1 MKVRMFWR
9 VLLCLAAC
17 MMLTAC
23 AANGPVQD
31 ALPPVQQEEA
41 ALPEALPHVPP
52 EPELTHYLSARVPA
66 PAAPAEFEIGAVLE
80 YLCSTAFGGRQTGTE
95 GCIAAGDYAAG
106 LLEDW
111 GYQPLFGDSLAVPY
125 TGVVGDPAL
134 AEAEVI
140 LHLPGGDVTL
150 TEGVDYTYSFHM
162 EDVDATLPLTTD
174 AAACANGEAVLLW
187 GEGVKRGEAKI
198 TLRPA
203 DGILNSGSDVFGT
216 GNDNLEDRRITL
228 TDNAFALAEQAER
241 VTLRMKVNAKE
252 MERNNYCAVLPG
264 EDRTRAMV
272 LCAHV
277 DGTGTWGDVLYPS
290 AHDNASGTVT
300 LLECARQMA
309 GDPLPHDLVFCI
321 FTGEEQHLLGS
332 RALAPVL
339 EEHYDLINVI
349 NLDCLGWGDPESLKL
364 LGETA
369 AALGEA
375 MEIYLRA
382 VGYTVMEPANGASD
396 QDAFTHPAIGLCEL
410 PEGYRF
416 HQPNDTL
423 DTVDSVW
430 LQKIADMVCAYVGN
444 CDLITIAMEE
454 EAQLEREPASWLEEE
469 LRQKMLQEQALQ
481 RELALEQRRLEL
493 TAGLDYDQGVWSAMQ
508 EGGAVDTLFTGWGML
523 TDLTEVEAY
532 YPELTLPE
540 TVDGKAFFGAYVVA
554 KAGAVQTGE
563 AGQKEGQKQTLD
575 WDSLPVDSVW
585 AYYTDNSGGYLLHVG
600 GTTFDRAGH
609 PGGYDGEIRRG
620 YAHRGENGK
629 FSSVCYLYRLKEAEQ
644 PVNGIHWEPVYGY
657 CDTEEDMIR
666 VRTEVED
673 TLEHLTQWYAE
684 HRE

>member
-1 MKVRMFWR
+1 MKKQ
-9 VLLCLAAC
+9 LLGLCAMLAVAG
-17 MMLTAC
+17 LLITAC
-23 AANGPVQD
+23 LWQARPM
-31 ALPPVQQEEA
+31 
-41 ALPEALPHVPP
+41 PP
-52 EPELTHYLSARVPA
+52 EPDPIRYLSALEPA
-66 PAAPAEFEIGAVLE
+66 PAAPEGFEVGAVLE

-106 LLEDW
+106 FLEQW

-125 TGVVGDPAL
+125 TGIVGNPAL
-134 AEAEVI
+134 AEAQVI
-140 LHLPGGDVTL
+140 LHLPDGDVQL

-162 EDVDATLPLTTD
+162 EDLDATLPLSIDPEACTD
-174 AAACANGEAVLLW
+174 GEAVLLW
-187 GEGVKRGEAKI
+187 GEETERGEAKI

-203 DGILNSGSDVFGT
+203 NGILNSGSDVFGT
-216 GNDNLEDRRITL
+216 GNDRLEDRRITL
-228 TDNAFALAEQAER
+228 TDNAFALAEQAETI
-241 VTLRMKVNAKE
+241 TLRMKASARELV
-252 MERNNYCAVLPG
+252 RNNYCAVLPG

-277 DGTGTWGDVLYPS
+277 DGTGTWGEVLYPS

-300 LLECARQMA
+300 LLECARQLA

-321 FTGEEQHLLGS
+321 FTGEEQKLLGS
-332 RALAPVL
+332 KALAPVL

-416 HQPNDTL
+416 HQPDDTL
-423 DTVDSVW
+423 DTVDPAW
-430 LQKIADMVCAYVGN
+430 LQKIADMVCTYVEN
-444 CDLITIAMEE
+444 CDLITLAMEE
-454 EAQLEREPASWLEEE
+454 EAQLEQEPVSWMDEE
-469 LRQKMLQEQALQ
+469 LRQQMLQEQALQ
-481 RELALEQRRLEL
+481 QQAALEQRRLAV
-493 TAGLDYDQGVWSAMQ
+493 TANLAYDQGVWAAAA
-508 EGGAVDTLFTGWGML
+508 EGGAVDTLFTGWRML
-523 TDLTEVEAY
+523 NSPEEVTEY

-554 KAGAVQTGE
+554 KAGAVQTG
-563 AGQKEGQKQTLD
+563 ATGQKEGQKQTVD
-575 WDSLPVDSVW
+575 WNGLPADSVW
-585 AYYTDNSGGYLLHVG
+585 AYYMDNSGGYLLHVG

-609 PGGYDGEIRRG
+609 PGDYDGELQRG

-644 PVNGIHWEPVYGY
+644 PINGIYWEPVYGV
-657 CDTEEDMIR
+657 CDTEEDMMR
-666 VRTEVED
+666 VRSEVKD
-673 TLEHLTQWYAE
+673 TLEHLTVWYAA

>member
-1 MKVRMFWR
+1 MKKQ
-9 VLLCLAAC
+9 LLGLCAMLAVAG
-17 MMLTAC
+17 LLITAC
-23 AANGPVQD
+23 LWQARPM
-31 ALPPVQQEEA
+31 
-41 ALPEALPHVPP
+41 PP
-52 EPELTHYLSARVPA
+52 EPDPIQYLSALEPA
-66 PAAPAEFEIGAVLE
+66 PAAPEGFEVGAVLE

-106 LLEDW
+106 FLEQW

-125 TGVVGDPAL
+125 TGIVGDPAL
-134 AEAEVI
+134 AEAQVI
-140 LHLPGGDVTL
+140 LHLPDGDVQL

-162 EDVDATLPLTTD
+162 EDLDATLPLSIDPEACTD
-174 AAACANGEAVLLW
+174 GEAVLLW
-187 GEGVKRGEAKI
+187 GKETERGEAKI

-203 DGILNSGSDVFGT
+203 NGILNSGSDVFGT
-216 GNDNLEDRRITL
+216 GNDRLEDRRITL
-228 TDNAFALAEQAER
+228 TDNAFALAEQAETI
-241 VTLRMKVNAKE
+241 TLRMKASARELV
-252 MERNNYCAVLPG
+252 RNNYCAVLPG

-277 DGTGTWGDVLYPS
+277 DGTGTWGKVLYPS

-300 LLECARQMA
+300 LLECARQLA

-321 FTGEEQHLLGS
+321 FTGEEQKLLGS
-332 RALAPVL
+332 KALAPVL

-349 NLDCLGWGDPESLKL
+349 NLDCLGWGDPESPKL

-416 HQPNDTL
+416 HQPDDTL
-423 DTVDSVW
+423 DTVDPAW
-430 LQKIADMVCAYVGN
+430 LQKIADMVCTYVEN
-444 CDLITIAMEE
+444 CGLITLAMEE
-454 EAQLEREPASWLEEE
+454 EAQAEQGMSDLMDMEKSRPAYLKEEVWQEMLEDQA
-469 LRQKMLQEQALQ
+469 RQQAV
-481 RELALEQRRLEL
+481 ELEQRRAKL
-493 TAGLDYDQGVWSAMQ
+493 TDGLDYDQGMWNALQ
-508 EGGAVDTLFTGWGML
+508 EGGAVDTLFTGWRML
-523 TDLTEVEAY
+523 NSPEEVTAY

-554 KAGAVQTGE
+554 KAGAVQTG
-563 AGQKEGQKQTLD
+563 ATGQKEGQKQTVD
-575 WDSLPVDSVW
+575 WNGLPADSVW
-585 AYYTDNSGGYLLHVG
+585 AYYMDNSGGYLLHVG

-609 PGGYDGEIRRG
+609 PGGYDGELQRG

-644 PVNGIHWEPVYGY
+644 PINGIYWEPVYGV
-657 CDTEEDMIR
+657 CDTEEDMMR
-666 VRTEVED
+666 VRSEVKD
-673 TLEHLTQWYAE
+673 TLEHLTVWYAA

>member
-1 MKVRMFWR
+1 MKKQ
-9 VLLCLAAC
+9 LLGLCAMLAVAG
-17 MMLTAC
+17 LLITAC
-23 AANGPVQD
+23 LWQARPM
-31 ALPPVQQEEA
+31 
-41 ALPEALPHVPP
+41 PP
-52 EPELTHYLSARVPA
+52 EPDPIQYLSALEPA
-66 PAAPAEFEIGAVLE
+66 PAAPEGFEVGAVLE

-106 LLEDW
+106 FLEQW

-125 TGVVGDPAL
+125 TGIVGDPAL
-134 AEAEVI
+134 AEAQVI
-140 LHLPGGDVTL
+140 LHLPDGDVQL

-162 EDVDATLPLTTD
+162 EDLDATLPLSSDPEACTD
-174 AAACANGEAVLLW
+174 GEAVLLW

-203 DGILNSGSDVFGT
+203 NGILNSGSDVFGT
-216 GNDNLEDRRITL
+216 GNDRLEDRRITL
-228 TDNAFALAEQAER
+228 TDNAFALAEQAETI
-241 VTLRMKVNAKE
+241 TLRMKASARELV
-252 MERNNYCAVLPG
+252 RNNYCAVLPG

-277 DGTGTWGDVLYPS
+277 DGTGTWGEVLYPS

-300 LLECARQMA
+300 LLECARQLA

-321 FTGEEQHLLGS
+321 FTGEEQKLLGS
-332 RALAPVL
+332 KALAPVL

-416 HQPNDTL
+416 HQPDDTL
-423 DTVDSVW
+423 DTVDPAW
-430 LQKIADMVCAYVGN
+430 LQKIADMVCTYVEN
-444 CDLITIAMEE
+444 CDLITLEMEA
-454 EAQLEREPASWLEEE
+454 EAQAEQGSVSWLEEE
-469 LRQKMLQEQALQ
+469 LQRQTLAMQALEQ
-481 RELALEQRRLEL
+481 QMALEQRRLAV
-493 TAGLDYDQGVWSAMQ
+493 TANLAYDQGVWAAAA
-508 EGGAVDTLFTGWGML
+508 EGGAVDTLFTGWRML
-523 TDLTEVEAY
+523 NSPEEVTEY
-532 YPELTLPE
+532 YPELILPE

-554 KAGAVQTGE
+554 KAGAVQTG
-563 AGQKEGQKQTLD
+563 ATGQKEGQKQTVD
-575 WDSLPVDSVW
+575 WNGLPADSVW
-585 AYYTDNSGGYLLHVG
+585 AYYMDNSGGYLLHVG

-609 PGGYDGEIRRG
+609 PGGYDGELQRG

-644 PVNGIHWEPVYGY
+644 PINGIYWEPVYGV
-657 CDTEEDMIR
+657 CDTEEDMMR
-666 VRTEVED
+666 VRSEVKD
-673 TLEHLTQWYAE
+673 TLEHLTVWYAA

>member
-1 MKVRMFWR
+1 MKKQ
-9 VLLCLAAC
+9 LLGLCAMLAVAG
-17 MMLTAC
+17 LLITAC
-23 AANGPVQD
+23 LWLARPM
-31 ALPPVQQEEA
+31 
-41 ALPEALPHVPP
+41 PP
-52 EPELTHYLSARVPA
+52 EPDPIQYLSALEPA
-66 PAAPAEFEIGAVLE
+66 PAAPEGFEVGAVLE

-106 LLEDW
+106 FLEQW

-125 TGVVGDPAL
+125 TGIVGDPAL
-134 AEAEVI
+134 AEAQVI
-140 LHLPGGDVTL
+140 LHLPDGDVQL
-150 TEGVDYTYSFHM
+150 TEGMDYTYSFHM
-162 EDVDATLPLTTD
+162 EDLDATLPLSSDPEACTD
-174 AAACANGEAVLLW
+174 GEAVLLW

-203 DGILNSGSDVFGT
+203 NGILNSGSDVFGT
-216 GNDNLEDRRITL
+216 GNDRLEDRRITL
-228 TDNAFALAEQAER
+228 TDNAFALAEQAETI
-241 VTLRMKVNAKE
+241 TLRMKASARELV
-252 MERNNYCAVLPG
+252 RNNYCAVLPG

-277 DGTGTWGDVLYPS
+277 DGTGTWGEVLYPS

-300 LLECARQMA
+300 LLECARQLA

-321 FTGEEQHLLGS
+321 FTGEEQKLLGS
-332 RALAPVL
+332 KALAPVL

-416 HQPNDTL
+416 HQPDDTL
-423 DTVDSVW
+423 DTVDPAW
-430 LQKIADMVCAYVGN
+430 LQKIADMVCTYVEN
-444 CDLITIAMEE
+444 CDLITLAMEE
-454 EAQLEREPASWLEEE
+454 EAQLEQEPVSWMDEE
-469 LRQKMLQEQALQ
+469 LRQQMLQEQALQ
-481 RELALEQRRLEL
+481 QQAALEQRRLAV
-493 TAGLDYDQGVWSAMQ
+493 TANLAYDQGVWAAAA
-508 EGGAVDTLFTGWGML
+508 EGGTVDTLFTGWRML
-523 TDLTEVEAY
+523 NSPEEVTEY

-563 AGQKEGQKQTLD
+563 TGQKEGQKQTVD
-575 WDSLPVDSVW
+575 WNGLPADSVW
-585 AYYTDNSGGYLLHVG
+585 AYYMDNSGGYLLHVG

-609 PGGYDGEIRRG
+609 PGGYDGELQRG

-644 PVNGIHWEPVYGY
+644 PINGIYWEPVYGV
-657 CDTEEDMIR
+657 CDTEEDMMR
-666 VRTEVED
+666 VRSEVKD
-673 TLEHLTQWYAE
+673 TLEHLTVWYAA

>member
-1 MKVRMFWR
+1 MKKQ
-9 VLLCLAAC
+9 LLGLCAMLAVAG
-17 MMLTAC
+17 LLITAC
-23 AANGPVQD
+23 LWQARPM
-31 ALPPVQQEEA
+31 
-41 ALPEALPHVPP
+41 PP
-52 EPELTHYLSARVPA
+52 EPDPIRYLSALEPA
-66 PAAPAEFEIGAVLE
+66 PAAPEGFEVGAVLE

-106 LLEDW
+106 FLEQW

-125 TGVVGDPAL
+125 TGIVGDPVL
-134 AEAEVI
+134 AEAQVI
-140 LHLPGGDVTL
+140 LHLPDGDVQL

-162 EDVDATLPLTTD
+162 EDLDATLPLSSDPEACTD
-174 AAACANGEAVLLW
+174 GEAVLLW

-203 DGILNSGSDVFGT
+203 NGILNSGSDVFGT
-216 GNDNLEDRRITL
+216 GNDRLEDRRITL
-228 TDNAFALAEQAER
+228 TDNAFALAEQAETI
-241 VTLRMKVNAKE
+241 TLRMKASARELV
-252 MERNNYCAVLPG
+252 RNNYCAVLPG

-277 DGTGTWGDVLYPS
+277 DGTGTWGEVLYPS

-300 LLECARQMA
+300 LLECARQLA

-321 FTGEEQHLLGS
+321 FTGEEQKLLGS
-332 RALAPVL
+332 KALAPVL

-364 LGETA
+364 LGEPA

-382 VGYTVMEPANGASD
+382 EGYTVMEPANGASD

-416 HQPNDTL
+416 HQPNDTV
-423 DTVDSVW
+423 DTVDPAW
-430 LQKIADMVCAYVGN
+430 LQKVADMVCTYVEN
-444 CDLITIAMEE
+444 CGLITLAMEE
-454 EAQLEREPASWLEEE
+454 EAQAEQGMSDLMDMEKSRPAYLKEEVWQEMLEDQA
-469 LRQKMLQEQALQ
+469 RQQAV
-481 RELALEQRRLEL
+481 ELEQRRAKL
-493 TAGLDYDQGVWSAMQ
+493 TDGLDYDQGMWNALQ
-508 EGGAVDTLFTGWGML
+508 EGGAVDTLFTGWRML
-523 TDLTEVEAY
+523 NSPEEVTAY

-554 KAGAVQTGE
+554 KAGAVQTG
-563 AGQKEGQKQTLD
+563 ATGQKEGQKQTVD
-575 WDSLPVDSVW
+575 WNGLPADSVW
-585 AYYTDNSGGYLLHVG
+585 AYYMDNSGGYLLHVG

-609 PGGYDGEIRRG
+609 PGGYDGELQRG

-644 PVNGIHWEPVYGY
+644 PINGIYWEPVYGV
-657 CDTEEDMIR
+657 CDTEEDMMR
-666 VRTEVED
+666 VRSEVKD
-673 TLEHLTQWYAE
+673 TLEHLTVWYAA

>member
-1 MKVRMFWR
+1 MKKQ
-9 VLLCLAAC
+9 LLGLCAMLAVAG
-17 MMLTAC
+17 LLITAC
-23 AANGPVQD
+23 LWLARPM
-31 ALPPVQQEEA
+31 
-41 ALPEALPHVPP
+41 PP
-52 EPELTHYLSARVPA
+52 EPDPIQYLSALEPA
-66 PAAPAEFEIGAVLE
+66 PAAPEGFEVGAVLE

-106 LLEDW
+106 FLEQW

-125 TGVVGDPAL
+125 AGIVGDPAL
-134 AEAEVI
+134 AEAQVI
-140 LHLPGGDVTL
+140 LHLPDGDVQL

-162 EDVDATLPLTTD
+162 EDLDATLPLSIDPEACTD
-174 AAACANGEAVLLW
+174 GEAVLLW
-187 GEGVKRGEAKI
+187 GEETERGEAKI

-203 DGILNSGSDVFGT
+203 NGILNSGSDVFGT
-216 GNDNLEDRRITL
+216 GNDRLEDRRITL
-228 TDNAFALAEQAER
+228 TDNAFALAEQAETI
-241 VTLRMKVNAKE
+241 TLRMKASARELV
-252 MERNNYCAVLPG
+252 RNNYCAVLPG

-277 DGTGTWGDVLYPS
+277 DGTGTWGEVLYPS

-300 LLECARQMA
+300 LLECARQLA

-321 FTGEEQHLLGS
+321 FTGEEQKLLGS
-332 RALAPVL
+332 KALAPVL

-396 QDAFTHPAIGLCEL
+396 QDTFTHPAIGLCEL

-416 HQPNDTL
+416 HQPDDTL
-423 DTVDSVW
+423 DTVDPAW
-430 LQKIADMVCAYVGN
+430 LQKIADMVCTYVEN
-444 CDLITIAMEE
+444 CDLITLEMEA
-454 EAQLEREPASWLEEE
+454 EAQAEQGSVSWLEEE
-469 LRQKMLQEQALQ
+469 LQRQTLAMQALEQ
-481 RELALEQRRLEL
+481 QMALEQRRLAV
-493 TAGLDYDQGVWSAMQ
+493 TANLAYDQGVWAAAA
-508 EGGAVDTLFTGWGML
+508 EGGAVDTLFTGWRML
-523 TDLTEVEAY
+523 NSPEEVTEY
-532 YPELTLPE
+532 YPELPLPE

-554 KAGAVQTGE
+554 KAGAVQTG
-563 AGQKEGQKQTLD
+563 ATGQKEGQKQTVD
-575 WDSLPVDSVW
+575 WNGLPADSVW
-585 AYYTDNSGGYLLHVG
+585 AYYMDNSGGYLLHVG

-609 PGGYDGEIRRG
+609 PGGYDGELQRG

-629 FSSVCYLYRLKEAEQ
+629 FSSVCYLYRLREAEQ
-644 PVNGIHWEPVYGY
+644 PINGIHWEPVFGY
-657 CDTEEDMIR
+657 CDTEEDMMR
-666 VRTEVED
+666 VRSEVKD
-673 TLEHLTQWYAE
+673 TLEHLTVWYAA

>member
-1 MKVRMFWR
+1 MKKQ
-9 VLLCLAAC
+9 LLGLCAMLAVAG
-17 MMLTAC
+17 LLITAC
-23 AANGPVQD
+23 LWLARPM
-31 ALPPVQQEEA
+31 
-41 ALPEALPHVPP
+41 PP
-52 EPELTHYLSARVPA
+52 EPDPVRYLSALEPA
-66 PAAPAEFEIGAVLE
+66 PAAPEGFEVGAVLE

-106 LLEDW
+106 FLEQW
-111 GYQPLFGDSLAVPY
+111 GYQPLFRDSLAVPY
-125 TGVVGDPAL
+125 AGIVGDPAL
-134 AEAEVI
+134 AEAQVI
-140 LHLPGGDVTL
+140 LHLPDGDVQL

-162 EDVDATLPLTTD
+162 EDLDATLPLSIDPEACTD
-174 AAACANGEAVLLW
+174 GEAVLLW

-203 DGILNSGSDVFGT
+203 NGILNSGSDVFGT
-216 GNDNLEDRRITL
+216 GNDRLEDRRITL
-228 TDNAFALAEQAER
+228 TDNAFALAEQAETI
-241 VTLRMKVNAKE
+241 TLRMKASARELV
-252 MERNNYCAVLPG
+252 RNNYCAVLPG

-277 DGTGTWGDVLYPS
+277 DGTGTWGEVLYPS

-300 LLECARQMA
+300 LLECARQLA

-321 FTGEEQHLLGS
+321 FTGEEQKLLGS
-332 RALAPVL
+332 KALAPVL

-416 HQPNDTL
+416 HQPDDTL
-423 DTVDSVW
+423 DTVDPAW
-430 LQKIADMVCAYVGN
+430 LQKIADMVCTYVEN
-444 CDLITIAMEE
+444 CDLITLAMEE
-454 EAQLEREPASWLEEE
+454 EAQLEQEPVSWMDEE
-469 LRQKMLQEQALQ
+469 LRQQMLQEQALQ
-481 RELALEQRRLEL
+481 QQAALEQRRLAV
-493 TAGLDYDQGVWSAMQ
+493 TANLAYDQGVWAAAA
-508 EGGAVDTLFTGWGML
+508 EGGTVDTLFTGWRML
-523 TDLTEVEAY
+523 NSPEEVTEY

-554 KAGAVQTGE
+554 KAGAVQTG
-563 AGQKEGQKQTLD
+563 ATGQKEGQKQTVD
-575 WDSLPVDSVW
+575 WNGLPADSVW
-585 AYYTDNSGGYLLHVG
+585 AYYMDNSGGYLLHVG

-609 PGGYDGEIRRG
+609 PGGYDGELQRG

-644 PVNGIHWEPVYGY
+644 PINGIYWEPVYGV
-657 CDTEEDMIR
+657 CDTEEDMMR
-666 VRTEVED
+666 VRSEVKD
-673 TLEHLTQWYAE
+673 TLEHLTVWYAA

>member
-1 MKVRMFWR
+1 MKKQ
-9 VLLCLAAC
+9 LLGLCAMLAVAG
-17 MMLTAC
+17 LLITAC
-23 AANGPVQD
+23 LWQARPM
-31 ALPPVQQEEA
+31 
-41 ALPEALPHVPP
+41 PP
-52 EPELTHYLSARVPA
+52 EPDPVQYLSALEPA
-66 PAAPAEFEIGAVLE
+66 PAAPEGFEVGAVLE

-106 LLEDW
+106 FLEQW

-125 TGVVGDPAL
+125 AGIVGDPAL
-134 AEAEVI
+134 AEAQVI
-140 LHLPGGDVTL
+140 LHLPDGDVQL

-162 EDVDATLPLTTD
+162 EDLDATLPLSNDPEACTD
-174 AAACANGEAVLLW
+174 GEAVLLW
-187 GEGVKRGEAKI
+187 GEETERGEAKI

-203 DGILNSGSDVFGT
+203 NGILNSGSDVFGT
-216 GNDNLEDRRITL
+216 GNDRLEDRRITL
-228 TDNAFALAEQAER
+228 TDNAFALAEQAETI
-241 VTLRMKVNAKE
+241 TLRMKASARELV
-252 MERNNYCAVLPG
+252 RNNYCAVLPG

-277 DGTGTWGDVLYPS
+277 DGTGTWGEVLYPS

-300 LLECARQMA
+300 LLECARQLA

-321 FTGEEQHLLGS
+321 FTGEEQKLLGS
-332 RALAPVL
+332 KALAPVL

-369 AALGEA
+369 AALGGA

-416 HQPNDTL
+416 HQPDDTL
-423 DTVDSVW
+423 DTVDPAW
-430 LQKIADMVCAYVGN
+430 LQKVADMVCTYVEN
-444 CDLITIAMEE
+444 CGLITLEMEA
-454 EAQLEREPASWLEEE
+454 EAQAERESVSWLEEE
-469 LRQKMLQEQALQ
+469 LRRQTLAMQAVEQQA
-481 RELALEQRRLEL
+481 ALEQRRLAAAANL
-493 TAGLDYDQGVWSAMQ
+493 AYDQGVWAAAT
-508 EGGAVDTLFTGWGML
+508 EGGAVDTLFTGWRML
-523 TDLTEVEAY
+523 NSPEEVTAY

-563 AGQKEGQKQTLD
+563 TGQKEGQKQTVD
-575 WDSLPVDSVW
+575 WNGLPADSVW
-585 AYYTDNSGGYLLHVG
+585 AYYMDNSGGYLLHVG

-609 PGGYDGEIRRG
+609 PGGYDGELQRG

-629 FSSVCYLYRLKEAEQ
+629 FSSVCYLYRLREAEQ
-644 PVNGIHWEPVYGY
+644 PINGIYWEPVYGV
-657 CDTEEDMIR
+657 CDTEEDMMR
-666 VRTEVED
+666 VRSEVKD
-673 TLEHLTQWYAE
+673 TLEHLTVWYAA

>member
-1 MKVRMFWR
+1 MKKQ
-9 VLLCLAAC
+9 LLGLCAMLAAAG
-17 MMLTAC
+17 LLITAC
-23 AANGPVQD
+23 LWQARPM
-31 ALPPVQQEEA
+31 
-41 ALPEALPHVPP
+41 PP
-52 EPELTHYLSARVPA
+52 EPDPIQYLSALEPA
-66 PAAPAEFEIGAVLE
+66 PAAPEGFEVGAVLE

-106 LLEDW
+106 FLEQW

-125 TGVVGDPAL
+125 TGIVGDPAL
-134 AEAEVI
+134 AEAQVI
-140 LHLPGGDVTL
+140 LHLPDGDVQL

-162 EDVDATLPLTTD
+162 EDLDATLPLSIDPEACTD
-174 AAACANGEAVLLW
+174 GEAVLLW

-203 DGILNSGSDVFGT
+203 NGILNSGSDVFGT
-216 GNDNLEDRRITL
+216 GNDRLEDRRITL
-228 TDNAFALAEQAER
+228 TDNAFALAEQAETI
-241 VTLRMKVNAKE
+241 TLRMKASARELV
-252 MERNNYCAVLPG
+252 RNNYCAVLPG

-277 DGTGTWGDVLYPS
+277 DGTGTWGEVLYPS

-300 LLECARQMA
+300 LLECARQLA

-321 FTGEEQHLLGS
+321 FTGEEQKLLGS
-332 RALAPVL
+332 KALAPVL

-416 HQPNDTL
+416 HQPD
-423 DTVDSVW
+423 DTVDTVDPVW
-430 LQKIADMVCAYVGN
+430 LQKIADMVCTYVEN
-444 CDLITIAMEE
+444 CDLITLEMEA
-454 EAQLEREPASWLEEE
+454 EAQAEQGSVSWLEEE
-469 LRQKMLQEQALQ
+469 LQRQTLAMQALEQ
-481 RELALEQRRLEL
+481 QMALEQRRLAV
-493 TAGLDYDQGVWSAMQ
+493 TANLAYDQGVWVAAA
-508 EGGAVDTLFTGWGML
+508 EGGAVDTLFTGWRML
-523 TDLTEVEAY
+523 NSPEEVTEY

-563 AGQKEGQKQTLD
+563 TGQKEGQKQTVD
-575 WDSLPVDSVW
+575 WNGLPADSVW
-585 AYYTDNSGGYLLHVG
+585 AYYMDNSGGYLLHVG

-609 PGGYDGEIRRG
+609 PGGYDGELQRG

-629 FSSVCYLYRLKEAEQ
+629 FSSVCYLYRLREAEQ
-644 PVNGIHWEPVYGY
+644 PINGIYWEPVYGV
-657 CDTEEDMIR
+657 CDTEEDMMR
-666 VRTEVED
+666 VRSEVKD
-673 TLEHLTQWYAE
+673 TLEHLTVWYAA

>member
-1 MKVRMFWR
+1 MKKQ
-9 VLLCLAAC
+9 LLGLCAMLAVAG
-17 MMLTAC
+17 LLITAC
-23 AANGPVQD
+23 LWQARPM
-31 ALPPVQQEEA
+31 
-41 ALPEALPHVPP
+41 PP
-52 EPELTHYLSARVPA
+52 EPDPVQYLSALEPA
-66 PAAPAEFEIGAVLE
+66 PAAPEGFEVGAVLE

-106 LLEDW
+106 FLEQW

-125 TGVVGDPAL
+125 TGIVGDPAL
-134 AEAEVI
+134 AEAQVI
-140 LHLPGGDVTL
+140 LHLPDGDVQL

-162 EDVDATLPLTTD
+162 EDLDATLPLSIDPEACTD
-174 AAACANGEAVLLW
+174 GEAVLLW

-203 DGILNSGSDVFGT
+203 NGILNSGSDVFGT
-216 GNDNLEDRRITL
+216 GNDRLEDRRITL
-228 TDNAFALAEQAER
+228 TDNAFALAEQAETI
-241 VTLRMKVNAKE
+241 TLRMKASARELV
-252 MERNNYCAVLPG
+252 RNNYCAVLPG

-277 DGTGTWGDVLYPS
+277 DGTGTWGEVLYPS

-300 LLECARQMA
+300 LLECARQLA

-321 FTGEEQHLLGS
+321 FTGEEQKLLGS
-332 RALAPVL
+332 KALAPVL

-416 HQPNDTL
+416 HQPDDTL
-423 DTVDSVW
+423 DTVDPAW
-430 LQKIADMVCAYVGN
+430 LQKVADMVCTYVEN
-444 CDLITIAMEE
+444 CGLITLAMEE
-454 EAQLEREPASWLEEE
+454 EAQAEQGMSDLMDMEKSRPAYLKEEVWQEMLEDQA
-469 LRQKMLQEQALQ
+469 RQQAV
-481 RELALEQRRLEL
+481 ELEQRRAKL
-493 TAGLDYDQGVWSAMQ
+493 TDGLDYDQGVWNALQ
-508 EGGAVDTLFTGWGML
+508 EGGAVDTLFTGWRIL
-523 TDLTEVEAY
+523 NSPEEVTEY

-554 KAGAVQTGE
+554 KAGAVQTG
-563 AGQKEGQKQTLD
+563 ATGQKEGQKQTVD
-575 WDSLPVDSVW
+575 WNGLPADSVW
-585 AYYTDNSGGYLLHVG
+585 AYYMDNSGGYLLHVG

-609 PGGYDGEIRRG
+609 PGGYDGELQRG

-644 PVNGIHWEPVYGY
+644 PINGIYWEPIYGV
-657 CDTEEDMIR
+657 CDTEEDMMR
-666 VRTEVED
+666 VRSEVKD
-673 TLEHLTQWYAE
+673 TLEHLTVWYAA

>member
-1 MKVRMFWR
+1 MKKQ
-9 VLLCLAAC
+9 LLGLCA
-17 MMLTAC
+17 MLVVAGLLITAC
-23 AANGPVQD
+23 LWQARPM
-31 ALPPVQQEEA
+31 
-41 ALPEALPHVPP
+41 PP
-52 EPELTHYLSARVPA
+52 EPDPIQYLSALEPA
-66 PAAPAEFEIGAVLE
+66 PAAPEGFEVGAVLE

-106 LLEDW
+106 FLEQW

-125 TGVVGDPAL
+125 TGIVGDPAL
-134 AEAEVI
+134 AEAQVI
-140 LHLPGGDVTL
+140 LHLPDGDVQL

-162 EDVDATLPLTTD
+162 EDLDATLPLSIDPEACTD
-174 AAACANGEAVLLW
+174 GEAVLLW
-187 GEGVKRGEAKI
+187 GKETERGEAKI

-203 DGILNSGSDVFGT
+203 NGILNSGSDVFGT
-216 GNDNLEDRRITL
+216 GNDRLEDRRITL
-228 TDNAFALAEQAER
+228 TDNAFALAEQAETI
-241 VTLRMKVNAKE
+241 TLRMKASARELV
-252 MERNNYCAVLPG
+252 RNNYCAVLPG

-277 DGTGTWGDVLYPS
+277 DGTGTWGEVLYPS

-300 LLECARQMA
+300 LLECARQLA

-321 FTGEEQHLLGS
+321 FTGEEQKLLGS
-332 RALAPVL
+332 KALAPVL

-416 HQPNDTL
+416 HQPD
-423 DTVDSVW
+423 DTVDTVDPVW
-430 LQKIADMVCAYVGN
+430 LQKIADMVCTYVEN
-444 CDLITIAMEE
+444 CDLITLEMEA
-454 EAQLEREPASWLEEE
+454 EAQAEQGSVSWLEEE
-469 LRQKMLQEQALQ
+469 LRRQTLAMQALEQ
-481 RELALEQRRLEL
+481 QMALEQRRLAV
-493 TAGLDYDQGVWSAMQ
+493 TANLAYDQGVWAAAA
-508 EGGAVDTLFTGWGML
+508 EGGAVDTLFTGWRML
-523 TDLTEVEAY
+523 NSPEEVTEY

-563 AGQKEGQKQTLD
+563 TGQKEGQKQTVD
-575 WDSLPVDSVW
+575 WNGLPADSVW
-585 AYYTDNSGGYLLHVG
+585 AYYMDNSGGYLLHVG

-609 PGGYDGEIRRG
+609 PGGYDGELQRG

-644 PVNGIHWEPVYGY
+644 PINGIYWEPVYGV
-657 CDTEEDMIR
+657 CDTEEDMMR
-666 VRTEVED
+666 VRSEVKD
-673 TLEHLTQWYAE
+673 TLEHLTVWYAA

>member
-1 MKVRMFWR
+1 MKKQ
-9 VLLCLAAC
+9 LLGLCAMLAVAG
-17 MMLTAC
+17 LLITAC
-23 AANGPVQD
+23 LWQARPM
-31 ALPPVQQEEA
+31 
-41 ALPEALPHVPP
+41 PP
-52 EPELTHYLSARVPA
+52 EPDPIRYLSALEPA
-66 PAAPAEFEIGAVLE
+66 PAAPEGFEVGAVLE

-106 LLEDW
+106 FLEQW

-125 TGVVGDPAL
+125 TGIVGDPAL
-134 AEAEVI
+134 AEAQVI
-140 LHLPGGDVTL
+140 LHLPDGDVQL

-162 EDVDATLPLTTD
+162 EDLDATLPLSIDPEACTD
-174 AAACANGEAVLLW
+174 GEAVLLW

-203 DGILNSGSDVFGT
+203 NGILNSGSDVFGT
-216 GNDNLEDRRITL
+216 GNDRLEDRRITL
-228 TDNAFALAEQAER
+228 TDNAFALAEQAETI
-241 VTLRMKVNAKE
+241 TLRMKASARELV
-252 MERNNYCAVLPG
+252 RNNYCAVLPG

-277 DGTGTWGDVLYPS
+277 DGTGTWGEVLYPS

-300 LLECARQMA
+300 LLECARQLA
-309 GDPLPHDLVFCI
+309 GDPLPHDLAFCI
-321 FTGEEQHLLGS
+321 FTGEEQKLLGS
-332 RALAPVL
+332 KALAPVL

-416 HQPNDTL
+416 HQPDDTL
-423 DTVDSVW
+423 DTVDPAW
-430 LQKIADMVCAYVGN
+430 LQKIADMVCTYVEN
-444 CDLITIAMEE
+444 CGLITLAMEE
-454 EAQLEREPASWLEEE
+454 EAQAEQGSVSWLEEE
-469 LRQKMLQEQALQ
+469 LRRQTLAMQAVEQQA
-481 RELALEQRRLEL
+481 ALEQRRLAV
-493 TAGLDYDQGVWSAMQ
+493 TANLAYDQGVWAAAA
-508 EGGAVDTLFTGWGML
+508 EGGAVDTLFTGWRML
-523 TDLTEVEAY
+523 NSPEEVTEY

-554 KAGAVQTGE
+554 KAGAVQTG
-563 AGQKEGQKQTLD
+563 ATGQKEGQKQTVD
-575 WDSLPVDSVW
+575 WNGLPADSVW
-585 AYYTDNSGGYLLHVG
+585 AYYMDNSGGYLLHVG

-609 PGGYDGEIRRG
+609 PGGYDGELQRG

-644 PVNGIHWEPVYGY
+644 PINGIYWEPVYGV
-657 CDTEEDMIR
+657 CDTEEDMMR
-666 VRTEVED
+666 VRSEVKD
-673 TLEHLTQWYAE
+673 TLEHLTVWYAA

>member
-1 MKVRMFWR
+1 MKKQ
-9 VLLCLAAC
+9 LLGLCAMLAVAG
-17 MMLTAC
+17 LLITAC
-23 AANGPVQD
+23 LCQARPM
-31 ALPPVQQEEA
+31 
-41 ALPEALPHVPP
+41 PP
-52 EPELTHYLSARVPA
+52 EPDPIRYLSALEPA
-66 PAAPAEFEIGAVLE
+66 PAAPEGFEVGAVLE

-106 LLEDW
+106 FLEQW

-125 TGVVGDPAL
+125 AGIVGDPAL
-134 AEAEVI
+134 AEAQVI
-140 LHLPGGDVTL
+140 LHLPDGDVQL

-162 EDVDATLPLTTD
+162 EDLDATLPLSIDPEACTD
-174 AAACANGEAVLLW
+174 GEAVLLW

-203 DGILNSGSDVFGT
+203 NGILNSGSDVFGT
-216 GNDNLEDRRITL
+216 GNDRLEDRRITL
-228 TDNAFALAEQAER
+228 TDNAFALAEQAETI
-241 VTLRMKVNAKE
+241 TLRMKASARELV
-252 MERNNYCAVLPG
+252 RNNYCAVLPG

-277 DGTGTWGDVLYPS
+277 DGTGTWGEVLYPS

-300 LLECARQMA
+300 LLECARQLA

-321 FTGEEQHLLGS
+321 FTGEEQKLLGS
-332 RALAPVL
+332 KALAPVL

-364 LGETA
+364 LGVTA

-416 HQPNDTL
+416 HQPNDTV
-423 DTVDSVW
+423 DTVDPAW
-430 LQKIADMVCAYVGN
+430 LQKVADMVCTYVEN
-444 CDLITIAMEE
+444 CGLITLAMEE
-454 EAQLEREPASWLEEE
+454 EAQAEQGMSDLMDMEKSRPAYLKEEVWQEMLEDQA
-469 LRQKMLQEQALQ
+469 RQQAV
-481 RELALEQRRLEL
+481 LEQRRLAAAANL
-493 TAGLDYDQGVWSAMQ
+493 AYDQGVWAAAT
-508 EGGAVDTLFTGWGML
+508 EGGAVDTLFTGWRML
-523 TDLTEVEAY
+523 NSPEEVTAY

-554 KAGAVQTGE
+554 KAGAVQTG
-563 AGQKEGQKQTLD
+563 ATGQKEGQKQTVD
-575 WDSLPVDSVW
+575 WNGLPADSVW
-585 AYYTDNSGGYLLHVG
+585 AYYMDNSGGYLLHVG

-609 PGGYDGEIRRG
+609 PGGYDGELQRG

-644 PVNGIHWEPVYGY
+644 PINGIYWEPVYGV
-657 CDTEEDMIR
+657 CDTEEDMMR
-666 VRTEVED
+666 VRSEVKD
-673 TLEHLTQWYAE
+673 TLEHLTVWYAA

>member
-1 MKVRMFWR
+1 MKKQ
-9 VLLCLAAC
+9 LLGLCSMLAVAG
-17 MMLTAC
+17 LLITAC
-23 AANGPVQD
+23 LCQARPM
-31 ALPPVQQEEA
+31 
-41 ALPEALPHVPP
+41 PP
-52 EPELTHYLSARVPA
+52 EPDPIQYLSALEPA
-66 PAAPAEFEIGAVLE
+66 PAAPEGFEVGAVLE

-95 GCIAAGDYAAG
+95 GCSAAGDYAAG
-106 LLEDW
+106 FLEQW

-125 TGVVGDPAL
+125 TGIVGDPAL
-134 AEAEVI
+134 AEAQVI
-140 LHLPGGDVTL
+140 LHLPDGDVQL

-162 EDVDATLPLTTD
+162 EDLDATLPLSIDPEACTD
-174 AAACANGEAVLLW
+174 GEAVLLW

-203 DGILNSGSDVFGT
+203 NGILNSGSDVFGT
-216 GNDNLEDRRITL
+216 GNDRLEDRRITL
-228 TDNAFALAEQAER
+228 TDNAFALAEQAETI
-241 VTLRMKVNAKE
+241 TLRMKASARELV
-252 MERNNYCAVLPG
+252 RNNYCAVLPG

-277 DGTGTWGDVLYPS
+277 DGTGTWGEVLYPS

-300 LLECARQMA
+300 LLECARQLA

-321 FTGEEQHLLGS
+321 FTGEEQKLLGS
-332 RALAPVL
+332 KALAPVL
-339 EEHYDLINVI
+339 EEHYGLINVI

-369 AALGEA
+369 AALGGA

-416 HQPNDTL
+416 HQPDDTL
-423 DTVDSVW
+423 DTVDPVW
-430 LQKIADMVCAYVGN
+430 LQKVADMVCTYVEN
-444 CDLITIAMEE
+444 CGLITLEMEA
-454 EAQLEREPASWLEEE
+454 EAQAERESVSWLEEE
-469 LRQKMLQEQALQ
+469 LRRQTLAMQAVEQQA
-481 RELALEQRRLEL
+481 ALEQRRLAAAANL
-493 TAGLDYDQGVWSAMQ
+493 AYDQGVWAAAT
-508 EGGAVDTLFTGWGML
+508 EGGAVDTLFTGWRML
-523 TDLTEVEAY
+523 NSPEEVTAY

-554 KAGAVQTGE
+554 KAGAVQAGAT
-563 AGQKEGQKQTLD
+563 GQKEGQKQTVD
-575 WDSLPVDSVW
+575 WNGLPADSVW
-585 AYYTDNSGGYLLHVG
+585 AYYMDNSGGYLLHVG

-609 PGGYDGEIRRG
+609 PGGYDGELQRG

-629 FSSVCYLYRLKEAEQ
+629 FSSVCYLYRLKETEQ
-644 PVNGIHWEPVYGY
+644 PINGIYWEPVYGV
-657 CDTEEDMIR
+657 CDTEEDMMR
-666 VRTEVED
+666 VRSEVKD
-673 TLEHLTQWYAE
+673 TLEHLTVWYAA

>member
-1 MKVRMFWR
+1 MKKQ
-9 VLLCLAAC
+9 LLGLCAMLAVAG
-17 MMLTAC
+17 LLITAC
-23 AANGPVQD
+23 LWQARPM
-31 ALPPVQQEEA
+31 
-41 ALPEALPHVPP
+41 PP
-52 EPELTHYLSARVPA
+52 EPDPIRYLSALEPA
-66 PAAPAEFEIGAVLE
+66 PAAPEGFEVGAVLE

-106 LLEDW
+106 FLEQW

-125 TGVVGDPAL
+125 TGIVGDPAL
-134 AEAEVI
+134 AEAQVI
-140 LHLPGGDVTL
+140 LHLPDGDVQL

-162 EDVDATLPLTTD
+162 EDLDATLPLSIDPEACTD
-174 AAACANGEAVLLW
+174 GEAVLLW
-187 GEGVKRGEAKI
+187 GKETERGEAKI

-203 DGILNSGSDVFGT
+203 NGILNSGSDVFGT
-216 GNDNLEDRRITL
+216 GNDRLEDRRITL
-228 TDNAFALAEQAER
+228 TDNAFALAEQAETI
-241 VTLRMKVNAKE
+241 TLRMKASARELV
-252 MERNNYCAVLPG
+252 RNNYCAVLPG

-277 DGTGTWGDVLYPS
+277 DGTGTWGEVLYPS

-300 LLECARQMA
+300 LLECARQLA

-321 FTGEEQHLLGS
+321 FTGEEQKLLGS
-332 RALAPVL
+332 KALAPVL

-416 HQPNDTL
+416 HQPD
-423 DTVDSVW
+423 DTVDTVDPVW
-430 LQKIADMVCAYVGN
+430 LQKIADMVCTYVEN
-444 CDLITIAMEE
+444 CDLITLEMEA
-454 EAQLEREPASWLEEE
+454 EAQAEQGSVSWLEEE
-469 LRQKMLQEQALQ
+469 LQRQTLAMQALEQ
-481 RELALEQRRLEL
+481 QMALEQRRLAV
-493 TAGLDYDQGVWSAMQ
+493 TANLAYDQGVWAAAA
-508 EGGAVDTLFTGWGML
+508 EGGAVDTLFTGWRML
-523 TDLTEVEAY
+523 NSPEEVTEY

-554 KAGAVQTGE
+554 KAGAVQTG
-563 AGQKEGQKQTLD
+563 ATGQKEGQKQTVD
-575 WDSLPVDSVW
+575 WNGLPADSVW
-585 AYYTDNSGGYLLHVG
+585 VYYMDNSGGYLLHVG

-609 PGGYDGEIRRG
+609 PGGYDGELQRG

-644 PVNGIHWEPVYGY
+644 PINGIYWEPVYGV
-657 CDTEEDMIR
+657 CDTEEDMMR
-666 VRTEVED
+666 VRSEVKD
-673 TLEHLTQWYAE
+673 TLEHLTVWYAA